1 MTRCSDGK
9 PSPRNG
15 ESSLIAAPEGG
26 IFVTLL
32 RSGEGVAAL
41 HPVADAHPSRLAG
54 RRRLP
59 SARRCGL
66 LVVTLG
72 LAVAALVALGQ
83 VDIGSARAAVAGA
96 DGRLLALA
104 LVLYAAGQT
113 LSGAMWGVCQRA
125 GGVRGM
131 SLRTTLGLHW
141 ISRAACELLP
151 ANLGEAVRV
160 GLVRRQPHG
169 ASAGCWRIAGGVAG
183 YKAIDAAVTAAA
195 VLAIALVAPLPG
207 PAGGLRWTAL
217 IALSAVAAA
226 AVAWRLGALRPLLAT
241 LPDRAGRAVRR
252 LSQGAGV
259 LGDTRAAGGAA
270 VLAVAAVVA
279 RVLSLAALL
288 AALGAPPQ
296 AAALTFAVIVMAG
309 AVPLAPGGA
318 GTREALLVPALV
330 LAHGM
335 SSGAALAVSLAVQAA
350 ALSTSLVVGAVA
362 LLWLGPRSVL
372 RPMPADLPAV
382 ATAAA

>member
-1 MTRCSDGK
+1 MPRCSDENR
-9 PSPRNG
+9 PERNG
-15 ESSLIAAPEGG
+15 ESSLIAVPEGG
-26 IFVTLL
+26 IFAALL
-32 RSGEGVAAL
+32 RSSQGVVAL

-54 RRRLP
+54 RRRP
-59 SARRCGL
+59 PIARRCVL
-66 LVVTLG
+66 LAAALG
-72 LAVAALVALGQ
+72 LAIAALAGLSRIDV
-83 VDIGSARAAVAGA
+83 GSARAAVAGA
-96 DGRLLALA
+96 DPRLLALA

-217 IALSAVAAA
+217 GALVAVAAA
-226 AVAWRLGALRPLLAT
+226 AVAWRRGVLRHLLAA
-241 LPDRAGRAVRR
+241 LPERTARAVRR
-252 LSQGAGV
+252 LGQGAGV
-259 LGDTRAAGGAA
+259 LGDTPAAGGAA
-270 VLAVAAVVA
+270 ALAAAAVAA

-335 SSGAALAVSLAVQAA
+335 SSGTALAVSLAVQAT

-362 LLWLGPRSVL
+362 LLWLGPRRVL
-372 RPMPADLPAV
+372 RPVPPDLPL
-382 ATAAA
+382 TAAAAA